1 MKHQVDHRNQDHGLT
16 ALCQGFI
23 IFGQSAVLPQPGE
36 GSLYD
41 PALGQHHEMMDR
53 GTLHDFHEA
62 PKPTACPVHELSR
75 IAAVGKDQFQ
85 SSQPGPQLSDEQA
98 TAIAILNV
106 RRVNHERYDQ
116 TQRVDDDMTLAAKD
130 FLPRVV
136 PAIPPFSAVFTDWLS
151 MMPTLGV
158 GLLPTLR
165 RTWARRRS

>member
-1 MKHQVDHRNQDHGLT
+1 
-16 ALCQGFI
+16 
-23 IFGQSAVLPQPGE
+23 
-36 GSLYD
+36 
-41 PALGQHHEMMDR
+41 
-53 GTLHDFHEA
+53 
-62 PKPTACPVHELSR
+62 
-75 IAAVGKDQFQ
+75 
-85 SSQPGPQLSDEQA
+85 LSDEQA
-98 TAIAILNV
+98 TAVAILNV

-116 TQRVDDDMTLAAKD
+116 TQRVDDYMTLAAKD